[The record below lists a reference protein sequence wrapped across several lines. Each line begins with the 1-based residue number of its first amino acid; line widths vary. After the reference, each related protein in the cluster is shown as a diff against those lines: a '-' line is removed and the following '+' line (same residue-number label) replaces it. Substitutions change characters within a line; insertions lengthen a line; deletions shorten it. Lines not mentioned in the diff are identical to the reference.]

1 MTLRLGTKPGPVS
14 SLAQGK
20 WAPRRLTIAMAAA
33 MALALLVPE
42 GWIAVAAQGGAGR
55 VSGTVRLT
63 MAGSAPSGATVYGG
77 RSVAP
82 RAKAQPEIRNVVV
95 FFADAPAQA
104 GTRTARAKIAQRE
117 EQFIPHVVAVTVGSS
132 VDFPNDDSIF
142 HNVFS
147 LSRPATFDLGRYP
160 SGASRART
168 FQKPG
173 IVKVYCQIHSHM
185 SAVVRV
191 FDHGWFTLPAED
203 GTFAIDGVPPGSYT
217 LVAWHERIGERR
229 DRVTIRAG
237 ATTEV
242 TFTLP
247 VLESTP

>member
-1 MTLRLGTKPGPVS
+1 MI
-14 SLAQGK
+14 AQRHG
-20 WAPRRLTIAMAAA
+20 AIVMAAGV
-33 MALALLVPE
+33 MAIALVLSDRWP
-42 GWIAVAAQGGAGR
+42 AAAQGGAGR

-63 MAGSAPSGATVYGG
+63 MAGRAPSGATVYGS

-82 RAKAQPEIRNVVV
+82 RAKAQPELRNVVV
-95 FFADAPAQA
+95 FFADAPKAPTKA
-104 GTRTARAKIAQRE
+104 TRASISQRD
-117 EQFIPHVVAVTVGSS
+117 EQFIPHVVGVTAGSS
-132 VDFPNDDSIF
+132 VEFPNDDSIF

-160 SGASRART
+160 SGTSRART
-168 FQKPG
+168 FQKAG

-191 FDHGWFTLPAED
+191 FDHGWFTIPGED
-203 GTFAIDGVPPGSYT
+203 GTFAIDDVPPGSYT

-237 ATTEV
+237 ATTDV
-242 TFTLP
+242 KFTLP
-247 VLESTP
+247 VLELKP